1 MIFQVMI
8 TLNDN
13 VIHEQT
19 YSSMTEIASKLG
31 MSYQQV
37 ADISCGRVVPKY
49 ISSDFPFQPKINIT
63 KIKNKNYIV

>member
-1 MIFQVMI
+1 MLFQVII

-13 VIHEQT
+13 IIHDNT
-19 YSSMTEIASKLG
+19 YRSMTEVANKLC

-37 ADISCGRVVPKY
+37 ADISCGRVIPKY
-49 ISSDFPFQPKINIT
+49 ISNDFPFQPKINIT

>member
-37 ADISCGRVVPKY
+37 ADIS
-49 ISSDFPFQPKINIT
+49 
-63 KIKNKNYIV
+63 